1 MKPQDA
7 NKRYWFGVDETP
19 KQHDNND
26 KNTMNDI
33 ATQGLADKLRTSF
46 EAGKFVK
53 DGRVIAERMLAEQLD
68 VGRRALRKALDQL
81 EAEGMI
87 WRRQGQGTFVGT
99 PPTPRLRKLE
109 GLATKTSPFEIMEVR
124 QEIEP
129 SMARFAALRASQGDI
144 DAMRSMVEH
153 AASATTQGEYEK
165 WDAAFHQKLAESVRN
180 TLFLAVFE
188 AVNAVRREAAWA
200 RLRESS
206 HSDRLINDLSAQH
219 REIVDAIEQRDPK
232 RAEDAM
238 HRHLVQVEQAL
249 KQI

>member
-1 MKPQDA
+1 
-7 NKRYWFGVDETP
+7 
-19 KQHDNND
+19 
-26 KNTMNDI
+26 MNEI
-33 ATQGLADKLRTSF
+33 ATQTLADKLK
-46 EAGKFVK
+46 AGFAEGEFVK
-53 DGRVIAERMLAEQLD
+53 DGRVIAERALAEQLD

-81 EAEGMI
+81 ESEGLI

-129 SMARFAALRASQGDI
+129 SMARFAARRASQGDI
-144 DAMRSMVEH
+144 DAMRSMVEK
-153 AASATTQGEYEK
+153 AASATTQAEYEK
-165 WDAAFHQKLAESVRN
+165 WDAAFHQRLAESVKN

-206 HSDRLINDLSAQH
+206 HSDTLIEELSAQH
-219 REIVDAIEQRDPK
+219 RDIINAIEQRDPK

-238 HRHLVQVEQAL
+238 RRHLSEVEHAL
-249 KQI
+249 KQT

>member
-1 MKPQDA
+1 MTE
-7 NKRYWFGVDETP
+7 F
-19 KQHDNND
+19 
-26 KNTMNDI
+26 
-33 ATQGLADKLRTSF
+33 ATQALAEKLKTGF
-46 EAGKFVK
+46 AQGNFVK
-53 DGRVIAERMLAEQLD
+53 DGRVIAERTLAEQLD

-81 EAEGMI
+81 ESEGLI

-144 DAMRSMVEH
+144 DAMRSMVEK
-153 AASATTQGEYEK
+153 AARATTQAEYEK
-165 WDAAFHQKLAESVRN
+165 WDAAFHQRLAESVKN

-206 HSDRLINDLSAQH
+206 HSDTLIEELSTQH
-219 REIVDAIEQRDPK
+219 RDIINAIEQRDPK

-238 HRHLVQVEQAL
+238 RRHLSEVEHAL
-249 KQI
+249 KQT

>member
-1 MKPQDA
+1 MTE
-7 NKRYWFGVDETP
+7 F
-19 KQHDNND
+19 
-26 KNTMNDI
+26 
-33 ATQGLADKLRTSF
+33 ATQALAEKLKTGF
-46 EAGKFVK
+46 AQGDFVK
-53 DGRVIAERMLAEQLD
+53 DGRVIAERTLAEKLD

-81 EAEGMI
+81 ESEGLI
-87 WRRQGQGTFVGT
+87 WRRQGQGTFVGP

-144 DAMRSMVEH
+144 DAMRSMVEK
-153 AASATTQGEYEK
+153 AARATTQAEYEK
-165 WDAAFHQKLAESVRN
+165 WDAAFHQRLAESVKN

-206 HSDRLINDLSAQH
+206 HSDTLIEELSAQH
-219 REIVDAIEQRDPK
+219 RDIINAIEQRDPK

-238 HRHLVQVEQAL
+238 RRHLSEVEHAL
-249 KQI
+249 KQT